1 MLGSYTEH
9 WHWHCSGVTHALDS
23 IILLTQSSVIV
34 HVCEIFAFAVRV
46 RVLHVDARFGN
57 FAVLRIKLSVS

>member
-1 MLGSYTEH
+1 MLGPYTEHWH

-46 RVLHVDARFGN
+46 RALHINVEVWNAC
-57 FAVLRIKLSVS
+57 SV